1 MDRLDELEKLRISIE
16 HSRKL
21 LNKTSDDD
29 DEEPSSKGVIDDLFR
44 LDD

>member
-29 DEEPSSKGVIDDLFR
+29 EEPSSQGEVDDLFR